1 MINLVQKI
9 LWEIKCNRLK
19 IPFLKKL
26 FQSYFSELTDKPI
39 VIDKRRS
46 WQTIENIKMYKEI
59 FGKKPK
65 IICTVRNLEEII
77 ASYKSL
83 YLQNNK
89 KWDTKFLT
97 GNRFENDFSS
107 LKYTWNSEFKDCLLL
122 IEYDDLVKNTQK
134 TINKIYDFIEQP
146 YFKHNL
152 KKHCF

>member
-1 MINLVQKI
+1 MERNLTKQLFLLAGLPRSGSTLLGTLLNQNPNIYVPHTSSFVEDFMGNKMQQI
-9 LWEIKCNRLK
+9 K

-77 ASYKSL
+77 ASYKSFIFKIIKNGI
-83 YLQNNK
+83 QN
-89 KWDTKFLT
+89 F
-97 GNRFENDFSS
+97 
-107 LKYTWNSEFKDCLLL
+107 
-122 IEYDDLVKNTQK
+122 
-134 TINKIYDFIEQP
+134 
-146 YFKHNL
+146 
-152 KKHCF
+152 